1 MTLVTAPVT
10 KTTTITTSV
19 LFSQIN
25 WQINMNIQTC
35 LPEMVNLL
43 VGITNSLCVNR
54 SWKLT
59 FCITHLF
66 LMILVNIYSGYED
79 HNSWFYYS
87 QQKREHLFTKNL
99 FFYANTIIE
108 TKLPPYVST

>member
-35 LPEMVNLL
+35 FPEMVNLL
-43 VGITNSLCVNR
+43 VGITNSLCVKIK
-54 SWKLT
+54 S
-59 FCITHLF
+59 
-66 LMILVNIYSGYED
+66 
-79 HNSWFYYS
+79 
-87 QQKREHLFTKNL
+87 
-99 FFYANTIIE
+99 
-108 TKLPPYVST
+108 